1 MKPLFFAGLCSF
13 QAISPTECPCS
24 DPHFLAHDDSY
35 EDLDDSGCRIDIV
48 CDHGMNDGDLCEADG
63 PLPDGNSNFDI
74 DNCPGKYDIFKCI
87 KGK

>member
-1 MKPLFFAGLCSF
+1 MFFAGSCSF
-13 QAISPTECPCS
+13 QAVSSTECPCS
-24 DPHFLAHDDSY
+24 DHNDAYNDDYYDDS
-35 EDLDDSGCRIDIV
+35 DDSGCRIDGV
-48 CDHGMNDGDLCEADG
+48 CNQFMNYGDICEADG